1 MRNYSHTNPSTID
14 QQQQRREQRT
24 LTENTDRDH
33 NNNSITVIPYRK
45 CERITKANNEETI
58 YSTVMS

>member
-24 LTENTDRDH
+24 ENREQ
-33 NNNSITVIPYRK
+33 SQKIPI
-45 CERITKANNEETI
+45 EITKIIQSQLFPIVNVKE
-58 YSTVMS
+58 